1 MRHLERGETM
11 SRMLLS
17 MLSMLLALAGCA
29 GMPGSDPLKVTL
41 AGLESLPGEGMEVRM
56 AVKLRVQ
63 NPNDA
68 VVEFDGV
75 ALNLELRG
83 QDFASGVSDAK
94 GTVPRFGETVLVVPV
109 TVSAFSMARQVYSF
123 ATGDR
128 SKLDFVARGKLSGS
142 GFGGMRFESRG
153 EFELPAALSGP
164 AVRN

>member
-1 MRHLERGETM
+1 MRNVARRKFM
-11 SRMLLS
+11 PRMLLS
-17 MLSMLLALAGCA
+17 MLGVVLALAGCA
-29 GMPGSDPLKVTL
+29 GMPGSDPLNVTL

-63 NPNDA
+63 NPNDTP
-68 VVEFDGV
+68 VDFDGV

-94 GTVPRFGETVLVVPV
+94 GSVPRFGETVVVVPV

-123 ATGDR
+123 ATGER

-142 GFGGMRFESRG
+142 GFGGTRFESRG
-153 EFELPAALSGP
+153 EFDLPAGLSGP
-164 AVRN
+164 ALRN